1 MTKMC
6 KRLPGAS
13 FGASGSSG
21 AESGMSISFQKYPG
35 LTQLL
40 TKLLTSVDGETTPG
54 STKSEDETQ
63 KIFPA
68 LEIIVEKVPSLAD
81 NDDALLRGLVLG
93 HVKSSIWMVRDQAAR
108 VYASLLQ
115 PTEILKS
122 LELEV
127 YSDTDTPS
135 QTHIHGK
142 LLCTRYA
149 LLRAWHS
156 GYWHGTYLIKW
167 KNENANSSRP
177 FWKNI

>member
-1 MTKMC
+1 MLFHALMIKMC
-6 KRLPGAS
+6 KRLSGAS

-40 TKLLTSVDGETTPG
+40 TKLLTSADDNKTPG
-54 STKSEDETQ
+54 SAESETETQ

-68 LEIIVEKVPSLAD
+68 LEIIVEKVPSLTD
-81 NDDALLRGLVLG
+81 NDDALLRGLVLR
-93 HVKSSIWMVRDQAAR
+93 HVKSAIWMVRDQAAR

-122 LELEV
+122 LEMEV
-127 YSDTDTPS
+127 YADTEPQS
-135 QTHIHGK
+135 QKHIHGK
-142 LLCTRYA
+142 LLCIRYA

-156 GYWHGTYLIKW
+156 GYWNGMTLYI
-167 KNENANSSRP
+167 
-177 FWKNI
+177 